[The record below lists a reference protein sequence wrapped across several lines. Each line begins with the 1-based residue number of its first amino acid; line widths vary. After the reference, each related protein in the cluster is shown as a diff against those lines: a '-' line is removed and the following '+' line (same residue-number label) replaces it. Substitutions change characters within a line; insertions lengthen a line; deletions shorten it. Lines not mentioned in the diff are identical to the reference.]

1 MSTKTGA
8 VLILDDDASV
18 RRAYA
23 RILTD
28 EGYEVTEFQDFPEL
42 RRALVAKTVPSDG
55 VCLILDMR
63 MPSGDGLE
71 VQRWI
76 SDRRLSLPV
85 IFVSGES
92 EISEAISALKAGA
105 VEFLLKPVGGPQL
118 LAAVRAVL
126 NQAHPGANSPLPP
139 GFERLSVREAQ
150 VLELV
155 VQGLRSQKIA
165 DALGITLRTVKMHRG
180 NIMGKVGVQ
189 NVAQLVSFYQQQRFT
204 TSPKRADSSLL
215 PS

>member
-1 MSTKTGA
+1 MFRKPAT
-8 VLILDDDASV
+8 VLILDDDASI

-28 EGYEVTEFQDFPEL
+28 RGFAVLEFQDFPAL
-42 RRALVAKTVPSDG
+42 RHALESKIAPSDT

-63 MPSGDGLE
+63 MPGGDGLE

-76 SDRRLSLPV
+76 SASQRPLPV

-105 VEFLLKPVGGPQL
+105 AEFLLKPVGGEQL
-118 LAAVRAVL
+118 IAAVRAIL
-126 NQAHPGANSPLPP
+126 NQVDTADDSILPP
-139 GFERLSVREAQ
+139 GFERLSGREAQ
-150 VLELV
+150 VLALV
-155 VQGLRSQKIA
+155 VQGMRSQKIA
-165 DALGITLRTVKMHRG
+165 DTLGITLRTVKMHRG

-189 NVAQLVSFYQQQRFT
+189 NVAQLVALYQHQRFT
-204 TSPKRADSSLL
+204 MTVKRVEHSSF

>member
-1 MSTKTGA
+1 MSDKA
-8 VLILDDDASV
+8 CSVLILDDDASV

-23 RILTD
+23 RILAD
-28 EGYEVTEFQDFPEL
+28 EGYAVLEFQDFHGL
-42 RRALVAKTVPSDG
+42 RHAVESNTIALDQA
-55 VCLILDMR
+55 CLLLDMR
-63 MPSGDGLE
+63 MPGADGLT

-76 SDRRLSLPV
+76 SANRLSLPV

-105 VEFLLKPVGGPQL
+105 AEFLLKPVGGQQL

-126 NQAHPGANSPLPP
+126 QQAGQPGSDSPLPP

-150 VLELV
+150 VLDLV

-189 NVAQLVSFYQQQRFT
+189 NVAQLVSFYQQQRF
-204 TSPKRADSSLL
+204 SVSAQARV
-215 PS
+215 

>member
-1 MSTKTGA
+1 MSNKTNT

-23 RILTD
+23 RILVD
-28 EGYEVTEFQDFPEL
+28 EGYGVLEFEDFPAL
-42 RRALVAKTVPSDG
+42 RHAIASKTVPIERA
-55 VCLILDMR
+55 CLLLDMR
-63 MPSGDGLE
+63 MPHGDGLE

-76 SDRRLSLPV
+76 SANRLSLPV

-105 VEFLLKPVGGPQL
+105 VEFLLKPVGGTQL
-118 LAAVRAVL
+118 IAAVRAVL
-126 NQAHPGANSPLPP
+126 SQAAQANGSPLPP
-139 GFERLSVREAQ
+139 GFERLSAREAQ
-150 VLELV
+150 VLDLV

-189 NVAQLVSFYQQQRFT
+189 NVAQLVSFYQQQRFMMH
-204 TSPKRADSSLL
+204 PQARA
-215 PS
+215 

>member
-1 MSTKTGA
+1 MLGKTSA

-23 RILTD
+23 RVLVE
-28 EGYEVTEFQDFPEL
+28 EGYQVQEFQDFSAL
-42 RRALVAKTVPSDG
+42 RRAVESGAAPTDRA
-55 VCLILDMR
+55 CLLLDMR
-63 MPSGDGLE
+63 MPGGDGLE

-76 SDRRLSLPV
+76 SSGPRSLPV

-105 VEFLLKPVGGPQL
+105 AEFLLKPVSGSQL
-118 LAAVRAVL
+118 VAAVQAVL
-126 NQAHPGANSPLPP
+126 NQSLHAADSALPP
-139 GFERLSVREAQ
+139 GFERLSVRESQ

-155 VQGLRSQKIA
+155 VKGLRSQKIA
-165 DALGITLRTVKMHRG
+165 ENLGITLRTVKMHRG
-180 NIMGKVGVQ
+180 NIMAKVGVQ
-189 NVAQLVSFYQQQRFT
+189 NVAQLVSLYQQQRFT
-204 TSPKRADSSLL
+204 MAPRRPETSSL

>member
-1 MSTKTGA
+1 MLKPTGA

-23 RILTD
+23 RVLAD
-28 EGYEVTEFQDFPEL
+28 EGYAVVEFQDFFAL
-42 RRALVAKTVPSDG
+42 RHALESDSISG
-55 VCLILDMR
+55 NWACLILDMR
-63 MPSGDGLE
+63 MPGADGLE

-76 SDRRLSLPV
+76 SSSRLPLPV

-92 EISEAISALKAGA
+92 EIAEAIAALKAGA
-105 VEFLLKPVGGPQL
+105 AEFLLKPVGGAQL
-118 LAAVRAVL
+118 IAAVRAVL
-126 NQAHPGANSPLPP
+126 NQASPAAMGLPP

-189 NVAQLVSFYQQQRFT
+189 NVAQLVGFYQQQRFT
-204 TSPKRADSSLL
+204 MAPKVADSALF

>member
-1 MSTKTGA
+1 MIEKPET

-23 RILTD
+23 RILSD
-28 EGYEVTEFQDFPEL
+28 EGFTVLEFQEFPAL
-42 RRALVAKTVPSDG
+42 RHALESEFAPGDSA
-55 VCLILDMR
+55 CLILDMR
-63 MPSGDGLE
+63 MPGGDGLE

-76 SDRRLSLPV
+76 SASGRPLPV

-105 VEFLLKPVGGPQL
+105 AEFLLKPVGGEQL
-118 LAAVRAVL
+118 IAAVKAVL
-126 NQAHPGANSPLPP
+126 NKADAAGDSFLPP

-150 VLELV
+150 VLALV

-165 DALGITLRTVKMHRG
+165 DTLGITLRTVKMHRG

-189 NVAQLVSFYQQQRFT
+189 NVAQLVGFYQQQRFMM
-204 TSPKRADSSLL
+204 SAKRTEHSSF

>member
-1 MSTKTGA
+1 MLNKTST

-18 RRAYA
+18 RKAYV
-23 RILTD
+23 RILVD
-28 EGYEVTEFQDFPEL
+28 EGYAVLEFEDFSAL
-42 RRALVAKTVPSDG
+42 RHALTSKTVQIERA
-55 VCLILDMR
+55 CLLLDMR
-63 MPSGDGLE
+63 MPHGDGLE

-76 SDRRLSLPV
+76 SANRLSLPV

-105 VEFLLKPVGGPQL
+105 VEFLLKPVGGTQL
-118 LAAVRAVL
+118 IAAVKAVL
-126 NQAHPGANSPLPP
+126 NQASQANGSPLPP
-139 GFERLSVREAQ
+139 GFERLSAREAQ
-150 VLELV
+150 VLDLV

-189 NVAQLVSFYQQQRFT
+189 NVAQLVSFYQQQRFMMN
-204 TSPKRADSSLL
+204 PQARA
-215 PS
+215 

>member
-1 MSTKTGA
+1 MSDKTSS

-23 RILTD
+23 RILAD
-28 EGYEVTEFQDFPEL
+28 EGYAVLEFQDFHGL
-42 RRALVAKTVPSDG
+42 RHAVESNTIALDQA
-55 VCLILDMR
+55 CLLLDMR
-63 MPSGDGLE
+63 MPGADGLT

-76 SDRRLSLPV
+76 SANRLSLPV

-105 VEFLLKPVGGPQL
+105 AEFLLKPVGGQQL

-126 NQAHPGANSPLPP
+126 QQAGQPGSDSPLPP

-150 VLELV
+150 VLDLV

-189 NVAQLVSFYQQQRFT
+189 NVAQLVSFYQQQRF
-204 TSPKRADSSLL
+204 SVSAQARV
-215 PS
+215 

>member
-1 MSTKTGA
+1 MSDKA
-8 VLILDDDASV
+8 CSVLILDDDASV

-23 RILTD
+23 RILAD
-28 EGYEVTEFQDFPEL
+28 EGYAVLEFQDFHGL
-42 RRALVAKTVPSDG
+42 RHAVESNTIALDQA
-55 VCLILDMR
+55 CLLLDMR
-63 MPSGDGLE
+63 MPGADGLT

-76 SDRRLSLPV
+76 SANRLSLPV
-85 IFVSGES
+85 IFVSGEG

-105 VEFLLKPVGGPQL
+105 AEFLLKPVGGQQL

-126 NQAHPGANSPLPP
+126 QQAGQPGSDSPLPP

-150 VLELV
+150 VLDLV

-189 NVAQLVSFYQQQRFT
+189 NVAQLVSFYQQQRF
-204 TSPKRADSSLL
+204 SVSAQARV
-215 PS
+215 